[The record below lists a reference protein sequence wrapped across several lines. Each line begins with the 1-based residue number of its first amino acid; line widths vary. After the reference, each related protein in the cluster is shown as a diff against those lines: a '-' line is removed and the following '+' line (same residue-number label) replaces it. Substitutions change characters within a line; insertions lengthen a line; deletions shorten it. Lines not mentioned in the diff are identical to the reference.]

1 MSISIDDL
9 ASLDFSDIATGER
22 LPPVTPGDILR
33 HEFMA
38 PLGLSARA
46 LAREIAVPPN
56 RVTGIINGVRSIT
69 ADTALR
75 LADRFGTSAEFWMN
89 AQAAHDLDLARR
101 ERVAA

>member
-46 LAREIAVPPN
+46 LAREIAVPPQPRHWHHQRGALHHGGYRAAPGRPLRHVR
-56 RVTGIINGVRSIT
+56 RV
-69 ADTALR
+69 
-75 LADRFGTSAEFWMN
+75 
-89 AQAAHDLDLARR
+89 LDDCAGR
-101 ERVAA
+101 A

>member
-9 ASLDFSDIATGER
+9 TSLDFSDIATGER

-89 AQAAHDLDLARR
+89 AQAAHDLDMARR